1 VREENFGVA
10 KGDELGGFG
19 DGRAERHRSR
29 Q

>member
-19 DGRAERHRSR
+19 DSRAERHRSR